1 MLAIIPGARR
11 KQGIVMQ
18 QADRHHK
25 NLQSILAH
33 INELM
38 DKQAL
43 ISSLVT
49 KQHMRRH
56 ELVQGL
62 VAKQQ
67 ANELRRQINQL
78 HPADIAY
85 VLERQ
90 PLDRRKTL
98 WELVDHAL
106 DGAVLLEVS
115 DSVRDSLLADMD
127 SGEILRAAGHM
138 DSDDIAELVPDLPQ
152 QLVPDL
158 LASLEHQER
167 ERVQSALRFPEHTV
181 GAIMDFDF
189 LAVREENSL
198 DVVLRYLRRRER
210 LPAASAPLL
219 VVDREN
225 TLQGTLALEAI
236 LTHAGE
242 TRVGDVMRRHPV
254 VFHTDDS
261 ASEAAGAFERYD
273 LIAAPVV
280 NAHNQPVGY
289 LLIDEV
295 LDYVHETSQR
305 DLLAQAGLREEEDL
319 FAPVWHSGRNRWPW
333 LGLNLL
339 IAFIASRIIG
349 QFEHTITQ
357 VVALAALLP
366 ITASVGGNTGN
377 QTLALVIRGL
387 GLGQLEGGNFR
398 RLMGKELGIGLLNG
412 LIWGGLMGLVV
423 WFIYHQ
429 ANLGWVMFAAM
440 VLNLLLAS
448 LAGVLIPVGLKRAG
462 QDPALGSS
470 ILLTGLTD
478 SLGFLI
484 FLGLAALVLTR

>member
-1 MLAIIPGARR
+1 MP
-11 KQGIVMQ
+11 
-18 QADRHHK
+18 QADRQHK

-43 ISSLVT
+43 ISTLVT

-90 PLDRRKTL
+90 PLERRRML
-98 WELVDHAL
+98 WELVDPVR
-106 DGAVLLEVS
+106 DGAVLIEVS

-127 SGEILRAAGHM
+127 SGEILSAAGHL

-167 ERVQSALRFPEHTV
+167 ERVQSALRFPDDTV
-181 GAIMDFDF
+181 GAIMDYDF
-189 LAVREENSL
+189 LAVREENTL
-198 DVVLRYLRRRER
+198 DVVLRYLRRREK

-219 VVDREN
+219 VVDRQN
-225 TLQGTLALEAI
+225 TLQGTLALEHI

-242 TRVGDVMRRHPV
+242 TRVGEVMRRQPV
-254 VFHTDDS
+254 VFHTDDP
-261 ASEAAGAFERYD
+261 AAEAAGAFERYD

-289 LLIDEV
+289 LLVDAV
-295 LDYVHETSQR
+295 LEYVHDASQR

-319 FAPVWHSGRNRWPW
+319 FAPIWHSGRNRWPW

-349 QFEHTITQ
+349 QFEHTIAQ
-357 VVALAALLP
+357 VVALAALMP
-366 ITASVGGNTGN
+366 IAASVGGNTGN

-387 GLGQLEGGNFR
+387 GLGQIDRANFR
-398 RLMGKELGIGLLNG
+398 RLMLKELSIGLMNG
-412 LIWGGLMGLVV
+412 LLWGSLMGLVV
-423 WFIYHQ
+423 WLIYGR
-429 ANLGWVMFAAM
+429 AALGGVMLGAM

-448 LAGVLIPVGLKRAG
+448 MAGVLIPVGLKRAG

-478 SLGFLI
+478 NLGFLI
-484 FLGLAALVLTR
+484 FLGLGTLMLIGP

>member
-1 MLAIIPGARR
+1 
-11 KQGIVMQ
+11 MQ
-18 QADRHHK
+18 HPDRQHK

-38 DKQAL
+38 EKQAL
-43 ISSLVT
+43 VSTLVT
-49 KQHMRRH
+49 KQQMRRH

-90 PLDRRKTL
+90 PLERRRTL
-98 WELVDHAL
+98 WELVDPAL

-115 DSVRDSLLADMD
+115 DAVRENLLADMD
-127 SGEILRAAGHM
+127 RGEILKAAGHL
-138 DSDDIAELVPDLPQ
+138 DSDDIAELVPDLPP

-158 LASLEHQER
+158 LDTLEHRDR
-167 ERVQSALRFPEHTV
+167 ERVQSALGFPEDTV

-198 DVVLRYLRRRER
+198 DVVLRFLRRRER

-225 TLQGTLALEAI
+225 TLQGSLALETI
-236 LTHAGE
+236 LTHPGD
-242 TRVGDVMRRHPV
+242 TRVGEVMRRQPV
-254 VFHTDDS
+254 VFHTDDAAADA
-261 ASEAAGAFERYD
+261 ASAFERYD

-289 LLIDEV
+289 LLVDAV
-295 LDYVHETSQR
+295 LDYVHDASQR
-305 DLLAQAGLREEEDL
+305 DLLAQAGLREGEDL
-319 FAPVWHSGRNRWPW
+319 FAPIWRSGRNRWPW

-339 IAFIASRIIG
+339 IAFVASRIIG
-349 QFEHTITQ
+349 QFEATIAQ

-366 ITASVGGNTGN
+366 IAASVGGNTGN

-387 GLGQLEGGNFR
+387 GRGQIEGRNFP
-398 RLMGKELGIGLLNG
+398 RLLRKELSIGLLNG
-412 LIWGGLMGLVV
+412 VLWGGLMGLLV
-423 WFIYHQ
+423 WAIYGRP
-429 ANLGWVMFAAM
+429 ALGGVMLGAM

-478 SLGFLI
+478 TLGFLI
-484 FLGLAALVLTR
+484 FLGLGAMLLTPATLSIPGHP

>member
-1 MLAIIPGARR
+1 
-11 KQGIVMQ
+11 MQ
-18 QADRHHK
+18 PAKRQHK
-25 NLQSILAH
+25 NLQAILTH

-49 KQHMRRH
+49 KQQMRRH
-56 ELVQGL
+56 DLVQGL
-62 VAKQQ
+62 VAKQL

-90 PLDRRKTL
+90 PLERRGTL
-98 WELVDHAL
+98 WELVDPAL

-115 DSVRDSLLADMD
+115 DAVRDSLLADMD
-127 SGEILRAAGHM
+127 RGEILKAAVHL

-152 QLVPDL
+152 QMVPEL
-158 LASLEHQER
+158 LASLEHQDR
-167 ERVQSALRFPEHTV
+167 ERVQSALGFPEDTV

-189 LAVREENSL
+189 LAVREDNSL
-198 DVVLRYLRRRER
+198 DVVLRFLRRRER

-236 LTHAGE
+236 LTHPGE
-242 TRVGDVMRRHPV
+242 TRVAEVMRRQPV
-254 VFHTDDS
+254 VFHTSDPAADA
-261 ASEAAGAFERYD
+261 ASAFERYD

-289 LLIDEV
+289 LLVDAV
-295 LDYVHETSQR
+295 LDYVHEVSQR
-305 DLLAQAGLREEEDL
+305 DLLAQAGLREGEDL
-319 FAPVWHSGRNRWPW
+319 FAPIWHSARNRWPW

-339 IAFIASRIIG
+339 IAFVASRIIG
-349 QFEHTITQ
+349 QFEHTIAQ

-387 GLGQLEGGNFR
+387 SMGQVERGNFP
-398 RLMGKELGIGLLNG
+398 RLLGKELSIGLMNG
-412 LIWGGLMGLVV
+412 VLWGGLMGLVV
-423 WFIYHQ
+423 WGIYGQ
-429 ANLGWVMFAAM
+429 PMLGGVMLGAM

-448 LAGVLIPVGLKRAG
+448 LAGVLIPVGLKRYG

-470 ILLTGLTD
+470 ILLTGITD
-478 SLGFLI
+478 TLGFLV
-484 FLGLAALVLTR
+484 FLGLAAWFLVQA

>member
-1 MLAIIPGARR
+1 MH
-11 KQGIVMQ
+11 
-18 QADRHHK
+18 QADRQHK
-25 NLQSILAH
+25 NLQLILAH
-33 INELM
+33 INEMM

-49 KQHMRRH
+49 KQQMRRH

-90 PLDRRKTL
+90 PLERRRML
-98 WELVDHAL
+98 WELVDPSR
-106 DGAVLLEVS
+106 DGAVLIEVS

-127 SGEILRAAGHM
+127 RGEILSAAGHL

-152 QLVPDL
+152 QVVPEL
-158 LASLEHQER
+158 LATLEHQDR
-167 ERVQSALRFPEHTV
+167 ERVQSALRFPEDTV
-181 GAIMDFDF
+181 GAIMDYDF
-189 LAVREENSL
+189 LAVREDNTL
-198 DVVLRYLRRRER
+198 DVVLRYLRRREK

-219 VVDREN
+219 VVDRQN
-225 TLQGTLALEAI
+225 TLQGTLALEQI
-236 LTHAGE
+236 ITHPGE
-242 TRVGDVMRRHPV
+242 TPVGRVMRRHPA
-254 VFHTDDS
+254 VFHTDDP
-261 ASEAAGAFERYD
+261 AAEAAGAFERYD

-280 NAHNQPVGY
+280 NAHNQPVGH
-289 LLIDEV
+289 LLVDAV
-295 LDYVHETSQR
+295 LDYVHDASQR

-319 FAPVWHSGRNRWPW
+319 FAPIWHSGRNRWPW

-349 QFEHTITQ
+349 QFEHTISQ

-366 ITASVGGNTGN
+366 IAASVGGNTGN

-387 GLGQLEGGNFR
+387 SMGQIEQGNFR
-398 RLMGKELGIGLLNG
+398 RLLMKELSIGLMNG
-412 LIWGGLMGLVV
+412 VMWGSLMGLVV
-423 WFIYHQ
+423 WMIYGSP
-429 ANLGWVMFAAM
+429 ALGGVMLGAM

-448 LAGVLIPVGLKRAG
+448 MAGVFIPVGLKRAG

-478 SLGFLI
+478 NLGFLI
-484 FLGLAALVLTR
+484 FLGLGSLMLAGR